1 MRISELAQRTNTSTR
16 SLRHYEER
24 GLLKPLRLG
33 NGYREYT
40 VEAVKAVERI
50 RWLLAAGLT
59 TNTIR
64 DVLPCVL
71 VEKPKEIRCL
81 SLRRKLEREVKR
93 IEMQVG
99 DLKHSASLLRGA
111 LNAGKRR
118 ANPS

>member
-1 MRISELAQRTNTSTR
+1 MQISELARRSNTSTR
-16 SLRHYEER
+16 SLRHYEQR
-24 GLLKPLRLG
+24 GLLNPLRLD

-40 VEAVKAVERI
+40 VEAVETVQRI

-71 VEKPKEIRCL
+71 EEKPKEIRCL
-81 SLRRKLEREVKR
+81 SLRRKLERELDR
-93 IEMQVG
+93 IQVQVNG
-99 DLKHSASLLRGA
+99 LKHSASLLRGA

-118 ANPS
+118 G